1 MHTYHY
7 HQIPTWQLKRYYFLS
22 LIYEKKLVTK
32 PNILIVSV
40 IIPVRN
46 RKTITH
52 NILVQLY
59 KQISQLDHQIYKIH
73 TVVVDDN
80 SSDGTSEMIIDQFPE
95 VHLIQGDGN
104 LWWTG
109 AIVQGMKYAV
119 EKLNTHY
126 ILWLNDDIYLSEN
139 FIEKILEL
147 CSNDQFKDSLYG
159 GLVRDNTYHDWI
171 VYSGFTKKQPAQLMD
186 NFSESDILEVDAL
199 NGNIVIIPKEIVE
212 KIGFPDRKRF
222 LHYGGDY
229 EFSYRA
235 KSFGFKVLL
244 CNQLIAKTDYTIDD
258 LIRYMPPLLQWH
270 LKSNQSCLKRF
281 QILKGLT
288 NIKTNYNIWHML
300 NIIYWHKQKIPIYQ
314 YWVYYIKAIIKLL
327 VSDFW
332 PTERIEQ
339 EFKNYFQLKKA
350 PTELAEAVMY
360 RTKLKSG
367 V

>member
-1 MHTYHY
+1 M
-7 HQIPTWQLKRYYFLS
+7 KN
-22 LIYEKKLVTK
+22 ELVTK
-32 PNILIVSV
+32 PNLLIIAV

-59 KQISQLDHQIYKIH
+59 KQISQLSDQIYKINI
-73 TVVVDDN
+73 VVVDDN
-80 SSDGTSEMIIDQFPE
+80 SSDGTSEMILNHFPE

-126 ILWLNDDIYLSEN
+126 ILWLNDDIYLSDN

-147 CSNDQFKDSLYG
+147 CSNDQFKDSIYG
-159 GLVRDNTYHDWI
+159 GFVRDNTYPDWI
-171 VYSGFTKKQPAQLMD
+171 VYSGSIKNQIVQLTD
-186 NFSESDILEVDAL
+186 NFSDSDIVEVDAL

-212 KIGFPDRKRF
+212 KIGFPDQKRF

-229 EFSYRA
+229 EFSYKA

-244 CNQLIAKTDYTIDD
+244 SNQLIAQTDYTIDD
-258 LIRYMPPLLQWH
+258 FIRYMPPLLQWH
-270 LKSNQSCLKRF
+270 LKCNQSWSKRF

-300 NIIYWHKQKIPIYQ
+300 NIIYWHKNNISIYQ

-332 PTERIEQ
+332 STEQIEQ
-339 EFKNYFQLKKA
+339 EFKNYFQQKKA
-350 PTELAEAVMY
+350 PPELAEAVMD
-360 RTKLKSG
+360 RTQLKSG

>member
-1 MHTYHY
+1 M
-7 HQIPTWQLKRYYFLS
+7 I
-22 LIYEKKLVTK
+22 
-32 PNILIVSV
+32 SV

-46 RKTITH
+46 RKKITQ

-59 KQISQLDHQIYKIH
+59 KQISQIDDQIYKINI
-73 TVVVDDN
+73 VVVDDN
-80 SSDGTSEMIIDQFPE
+80 SRDGTSEMIIDQFPE

-139 FIEKILEL
+139 FIEKVLEL
-147 CSNDQFKDSLYG
+147 CSNDKFKDSIYG
-159 GLVRDNTYHDWI
+159 GLVRDNTYYNWI
-171 VYSGFTKKQPAQLMD
+171 VYSGSIKKQPVQLMD

-212 KIGFPDRKRF
+212 KIGFPDQKRF
-222 LHYGGDY
+222 QHYGGDY

-258 LIRYMPPLLQWH
+258 FIRYMPPLLQWH
-270 LKSNQSCLKRF
+270 LKSNHSWLKRF

-300 NIIYWHKQKIPIYQ
+300 NIIYWHKEQIPIYQ

-360 RTKLKSG
+360 RTQLKSG